1 MLIFSPKSI
10 RLNGIT
16 GESLFVAQNL
26 IDGKFQH
33 GAGPEATSLN
43 PADPSSV
50 VAVYNKATSEDI
62 ENAVSAAHNSLDE
75 WAAFGLIKRGLIL
88 RKVADLMVDRREELA
103 KLMTLE
109 QGKTLVEA
117 QVEIDGSA
125 ETIRYHAEAARFAY
139 GRTYVSSIPDERI
152 EAVRQPLGVIAVVT
166 PWNFPAQIPAW
177 KIAPA
182 LLWGNAVIWK
192 PASDVPA
199 LSFAIASLFHDAGVL
214 PGAFNMVLAPGAT
227 TSHLI
232 DSPFISGVS
241 FTGSGNVGNQ
251 IVQSCA
257 SRGVKI
263 QLELGGNNAAI
274 VMPDVDLDDAAA
286 QLVIGS
292 MSGTGQKCTATRR
305 IITVGNCHD
314 EFIGYLSKRVKELV
328 VRDGLDPSSQMGP
341 AVSGSAQIEVLN
353 AIKDAVAD
361 GGKII
366 AQAEVPRGDGF
377 YIAPTVIEGDM
388 SIKTCQEEVFGPV
401 TTVMNAPTLQ
411 MAVQMANSTELGLTA
426 SIFSASHSD
435 IAFAVSKLQA
445 GLVKVNAPNTGSEL
459 HVPFG
464 GLKGSS
470 FPGPREQNAD
480 SVADFFTTTKSVYYR
495 LPKLKEK

>member
-1 MLIFSPKSI
+1 MLIFSTLGLK
-10 RLNGIT
+10 LT
-16 GESLFVAQNL
+16 GKVGVTLFLAQNL
-26 IDGKFQH
+26 IAGKFQN
-33 GAGPEATSLN
+33 GTGPEAKSLN
-43 PADPSSV
+43 PADPASV
-50 VAVYNKATSEDI
+50 VAVYNKATAGDI
-62 ENAVSAAHNSLDE
+62 DNAIAAARGSLDE
-75 WAAFGLIKRGLIL
+75 WADLGLIKRGVIL
-88 RKVADLMVDRREELA
+88 RKVAELMVERRQELA
-103 KLMTLE
+103 KLMTIE
-109 QGKTLVEA
+109 QGKTLAEA

-125 ETIRYHAEAARFAY
+125 ETIRYHADAARFMY
-139 GRTYVSSIPDERI
+139 GRTYVSSVPDERI
-152 EAVRQPLGVIAVVT
+152 ETVRQPLGVIAIVT

-182 LLWGNAVIWK
+182 LLWGNTVIWK

-214 PGAFNMVLAPGAT
+214 PGALNMVLAPGAT

-241 FTGSGNVGNQ
+241 FTGSGQVGNQ

-257 SRGVKI
+257 TRGVKI
-263 QLELGGNNAAI
+263 QLELGGHNAAI
-274 VMPDVDLDDAAA
+274 VMPDVDLDHAAA

-305 IITVGNCHD
+305 IITVGDCHD
-314 EFIGYLSKRVKELV
+314 EFIGYLSKRVEALV
-328 VRDGLDPSSQMGP
+328 VGDGLDPSSQIGP
-341 AVSGSAQIEVLN
+341 AVSGSAQSEVLN
-353 AIKDAVAD
+353 AIKDAVTD

-366 AQAEVPRGDGF
+366 AQAKVPTGDGF

-401 TTVMNAPTLQ
+401 TTVMNVPTLE
-411 MAVQMANSTELGLTA
+411 MAVEIANSTEFGLTA

-464 GLKGSS
+464 GLKASS

-480 SVADFFTTTKSVYYR
+480 SVADFFTTTKSVYHR
-495 LPKLKEK
+495 LPKVKEK